1 MIPTR
6 TQIQEKIDEI
16 LSLDGSLQQDL
27 INWLNSIE
35 CPSQA
40 IEKIIADINSY
51 HVTKSS

>member
-16 LSLDGSLQQDL
+16 LVANGSLQQDL
-27 INWLNSIE
+27 ISWLNSVS
-35 CPSQA
+35 CPSEA

-51 HVTKSS
+51 HVTVTS